1 LHRATARLGGDLRT
15 GLEDTF
21 YLPDGARARGN
32 GELIEALA
40 DVARESGRRVASPD
54 EARRILKLRAA

>member
-1 LHRATARLGGDLRT
+1 MLRT

-21 YLPDGARARGN
+21 YLPNGERARGN

-40 DVARESGRRVASPD
+40 RCARQAGREIATPA
-54 EARRILKLRAA
+54 EARSLFGLLS